1 MEREVNLDHLFIDG
15 TLVQSQTETKAGKNS
30 AKAMEKELVT
40 CSLQEKEKTAIDRN
54 QIFEIPPRK
63 DLETKVIVVLGKA
76 GMGKSILIQK
86 ICQDWSNG
94 EFSQF
99 EFVFWFDCKQISLPE
114 KQYSLKELLLEFFV
128 KPQERSK
135 EIFEYILQNPA
146 KVLLVFDGFKGLHD
160 HENFPRCS
168 ASQPEKDSCSMKE
181 LLSGL
186 IQKKILNGCTLLFT
200 ARPKDK
206 LYQCVSKVDKTIE
219 IVGFSP

>member
-114 KQYSLKELLLEFFV
+114 KQYSLKELAFTVVHLTALCNTIVMPQLLHP
-128 KPQERSK
+128 KC
-135 EIFEYILQNPA
+135 
-146 KVLLVFDGFKGLHD
+146 
-160 HENFPRCS
+160 NFCQWVIS
-168 ASQPEKDSCSMKE
+168 ASVLK
-181 LLSGL
+181 LG
-186 IQKKILNGCTLLFT
+186 KKGHYTL
-200 ARPKDK
+200 
-206 LYQCVSKVDKTIE
+206 
-219 IVGFSP
+219 